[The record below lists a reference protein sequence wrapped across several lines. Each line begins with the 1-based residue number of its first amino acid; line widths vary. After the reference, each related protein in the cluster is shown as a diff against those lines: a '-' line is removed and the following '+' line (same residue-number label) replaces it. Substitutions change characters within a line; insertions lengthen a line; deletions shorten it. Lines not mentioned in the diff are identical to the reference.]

1 MYITKTLVS
10 RHRTLLECYQ
20 EVRLLVAVGILGLK
34 YEVGIMALYC
44 RVVGKMGV
52 GILGVGIMVRHQVS
66 DRNAVGDQLN
76 TYITKT
82 LVSPHRTL
90 LKCYKA
96 YLELL
101 SGSRGSQ
108 SIKTRRK
115 HRQSAEPQ
123 LVKKR

>member
-10 RHRTLLECYQ
+10 RHRTLLEYYQ

-52 GILGVGIMVRHQVS
+52 GIMVRHQDS

-115 HRQSAEPQ
+115 HHQSAEPQ